1 VIKLNA
7 GKSSVD
13 IGALYNKAVKDHG
26 IVDRGPVPYVI
37 STGSIMLDRALVIGG
52 LAGGRII
59 EIYGPEMSGKTTI
72 CLHSCVNAQKMG
84 LPFGIVDMEAA
95 LDLPYFRNLGVQG
108 EPNVDWLVV
117 SPDTGEDALSI
128 VTDWILG
135 GIKLII
141 IDSVAALVPK
151 AELEGEMGE
160 AFMGLQARM
169 MGQGLRKITSLA
181 SKHGATVVFI
191 NQVRMKIGVVFGN
204 PETTTGGK
212 ALAFF
217 ASMRIDIRQV
227 GDPYLNK
234 NDDQIGKASKVT
246 IKKNKLAP
254 PMKTAMVPIIWGRG
268 VARERELLDLLLLE
282 GLISKASSY
291 YCYKGEKFAGKE
303 ATYAFI
309 LEHMDELEAVLEGKH
324 GPKENPVIEECPQV

>member
-1 VIKLNA
+1 LTAVGA

-13 IGALYNKAVKDHG
+13 IGALYDKAVKEHG
-26 IVDRGPVPYVI
+26 IVDRGPLPYVI
-37 STGSIMLDRALVIGG
+37 PTGSILLDRALVIGG
-52 LAGGRII
+52 LAGGRVI

-72 CLHSCVNAQKMG
+72 CLHACVNAQRMG

-95 LDLPYFRNLGVQG
+95 LDMQYFRNLGVQG
-108 EPNVDWLVV
+108 EPNVDWLVL

-128 VTDWILG
+128 VEDWIKG
-135 GIKLII
+135 GVKLIVV
-141 IDSVAALVPK
+141 DSVAALVPK

-160 AFMGLQARM
+160 AFMGLHARM

-204 PETTTGGK
+204 PETTTGGR
-212 ALAFF
+212 ALAFW

-234 NDDQIGKASKVT
+234 EGEQIGKASKVT
-246 IKKNKLAP
+246 VKKNKLAP

-268 VARERELLDLLLLE
+268 VARERELLDILLLE

-291 YCYKGEKFAGKE
+291 FKYKDQSFAGRD
-303 ATYAFI
+303 AACTFI
-309 LEHMDELEAVLEGKH
+309 LEHMEELEAVLEAKH
-324 GPKENPVIEECPQV
+324 GPGQA